1 MLPKIH
7 SLGSAP
13 RDLSK
18 KAGGPRWTAVEVNS
32 MFQSQRTLTLV
43 AWYVVLLQ
51 DWVYASLNAL
61 INKDGTV
68 LSGTHQS
75 NVAAICIT

>member
-13 RDLSK
+13 RDLSQ
-18 KAGGPRWTAVEVNS
+18 KAGAPRWTAVEVNS

-51 DWVYASLNAL
+51 DLPGVQKPEARSRLAKTW
-61 INKDGTV
+61 G
-68 LSGTHQS
+68 
-75 NVAAICIT
+75 